1 MALGSFADVGF
12 RGSGS
17 AWQRLRRG
25 CTSNPKL
32 GMLTAW
38 LEEGLLLW
46 KILGVQGVGFRVW
59 GTGFGGVECRVR
71 VWGVGVGH

>member
-38 LEEGLLLW
+38 LEEGSTA
-46 KILGVQGVGFRVW
+46 LGD
-59 GTGFGGVECRVR
+59 FGGSGCKIQGLGG
-71 VWGVGVGH
+71 GV